1 MNIDE
6 TLSYIHAVCWKG
18 SIPGLE
24 RSRALLALCVALNL
38 SGLIVFK
45 YAGFL
50 VENCNAIFK
59 TAFAVPQISL
69 PIGIS
74 FYTFQAL
81 SYSVD
86 VYRKDVAAQRSYW
99 KLLLYVSMFPQLIAG
114 PIVRYVDVA
123 AQIDARELDSENIFR
138 GVTRFCIGLG
148 KKVLLADHIGQVA
161 DQLLGGSF
169 AGATSVGIL
178 LAGLGDDVVVSA
190 ALLRAGSL
198 LACLVCLLEKIETQD
213 LVEIVQQILLRRVVR
228 LILENIVERRDAE
241 RGVEIVAQRLIELLS
256 QRRDGLI
263 VDRIIGWLER
273 GNLRNQLL
281 IRAHRVIEVF
291 PGKDEVLAVVALQAE
306 QAVCQRVIA
315 LLLQKRN
322 RQKFALGFGHL
333 AGRGV

>member
-1 MNIDE
+1 M
-6 TLSYIHAVCWKG
+6 
-18 SIPGLE
+18 
-24 RSRALLALCVALNL
+24 ALNL

-59 TAFAVPQISL
+59 TAFSVPQISL

-178 LAGLGDDVVVSA
+178 LGMLAYMFQIYFDFSGYSDMAIGLGKSSALRSWRTSVCRIRQNPSPNSGGAGTFRSARSSGIMSTYRSA
-190 ALLRAGSL
+190 A
-198 LACLVCLLEKIETQD
+198 T
-213 LVEIVQQILLRRVVR
+213 
-228 LILENIVERRDAE
+228 
-241 RGVEIVAQRLIELLS
+241 
-256 QRRDGLI
+256 
-263 VDRIIGWLER
+263 
-273 GNLRNQLL
+273 GNTC
-281 IRAHRVIEVF
+281 I
-291 PGKDEVLAVVALQAE
+291 
-306 QAVCQRVIA
+306 
-315 LLLQKRN
+315 
-322 RQKFALGFGHL
+322 
-333 AGRGV
+333 